1 MANIFYNIN
10 RQKLLF
16 MVEELHKRGFEN
28 LRVIPSLSPSG
39 IYWRCKFVNG
49 KENKCYWLYPLL
61 EEKSEEVKQTTS
73 ELADLFIKE
82 RHDFIE
88 TCKGEN
94 KEYTEWFSEMVNSL
108 ETEELPYAF
117 SDYFSPTDFWKTSA
131 GREIK
136 TLPNEKDYYFI

>member
-1 MANIFYNIN
+1 MNNFYNIN

-28 LRVIPSLSPSG
+28 LRIIPSLSPSG
-39 IYWRCKFVNG
+39 IHWRCKFVNG
-49 KENKCYWLYPLL
+49 KKNKCYWLYPL
-61 EEKSEEVKQTTS
+61 SEENSEEIKQTTS

-82 RHDFIE
+82 RNNFIE

-94 KEYTEWFSEMVNSL
+94 KEYTKWFSEMLCSL
-108 ETEELPYAF
+108 DVGELPYAF
-117 SDYFSPTDFWKTSA
+117 SDYFSSTNFWKTSK

-136 TLPNEKDYYFI
+136 TLRNEK